1 MPGLEASVHMSKAER
16 KRSPPWILSKEGSVW
31 TLGSGNRS
39 YGQGQ
44 RLSTLSDRAERLRRE
59 KLPQQAQAQRNA
71 LLHEIRRQL
80 HADFSAPM
88 PFFTNRALGSG

>member
-1 MPGLEASVHMSKAER
+1 MSKAER
-16 KRSPPWILSKEGSVW
+16 KRSPQWILSKEGSVW

-80 HADFSAPM
+80 HADFLGADA
-88 PFFTNRALGSG
+88 FFHESCTG